1 MNDGEAA
8 PVDVAAELRSI
19 DQALAVSPVPHD
31 EWEVL
36 YRQRLQVERDL
47 RAGAMAGEAIL
58 GADGVG
64 TSTAGQDAVADALDR
79 AGDLVRAGVAAVADA
94 ATDDETVKALDR
106 AAGPEWRW
114 GARIGTLVA
123 AVAKG
128 AIAGATGRD
137 RRVGEPVASPSPRSD
152 PPASGD

>member
-1 MNDGEAA
+1 MAKKGKRKARGKGKGSGAGTGRYLSPGVYLEE
-8 PVDVAAELRSI
+8 VDS
-19 DQALAVSPVPHD
+19 
-31 EWEVL
+31 
-36 YRQRLQVERDL
+36 
-47 RAGAMAGEAIL
+47 GARPIE
-58 GADGVG
+58 GVG